1 MTDDRFEK
9 VIEEMAKSYNEPPEP
24 LREEMWTQIEALRRE
39 RRQRKHGQ
47 WWYASRWGIGIA
59 AVLAVGIGIGRIS
72 SGPEEAAS
80 GPAVAAGET
89 AAEHR
94 IYRFAAAQHL
104 EQVEAFLTGFRMDA
118 RAGRQVA
125 ETGGLA
131 SAPGLLGTTRL
142 LLDSPASED
151 PRLHTLLEEIELVLA
166 QIAQVTG
173 VDDREELDFIDDS
186 IERRGVMLR
195 LQSALAADAPA
206 GAQGA
211 L

>member
-1 MTDDRFEK
+1 MTDDRFDK
-9 VIEEMAKSYNEPPEP
+9 VIEEMAKSYNEPPEAP
-24 LREEMWTQIEALRRE
+24 RQEMWAQIEALRRE

-47 WWYASRWGIGIA
+47 WWYVSRWGIGIA

-104 EQVEAFLTGFRMDA
+104 EQVEAFLTGFRIDA

-125 ETGGLA
+125 ETGLA
-131 SAPGLLGTTRL
+131 PAPGLLGTTRL
-142 LLDSPASED
+142 LLDSPASDD
-151 PRLHTLLEEIELVLA
+151 PSLRTLLEEIELVLA

-195 LQSALAADAPA
+195 LQAVLAADAPA